1 MEKNKRLM
9 ETSWIEK
16 LTKGQFTE
24 ELYKRTIH
32 KSFHDLDIHDGVIIH
47 LEPDILKCEVS

>member
-1 MEKNKRLM
+1 M